1 MGGWRRRG
9 GDGLNPGEK
18 VEALSLAWL
27 CAGAARH
34 RILGNP
40 AASCRLLLRMSV
52 IAVFQFNHL
61 TRARR
66 PRRFSSDET
75 FLLRDQALPFCPMEC
90 ANIIIRQIV
99 MVYEARCAT
108 PRIRCRFP
116 RHTAL
121 KNAPAVNHLDVNV
134 GRLRTTIRS
143 RRSIGLIAEELGLRD
158 GATLQFRLHCELQQA
173 NVSSL
178 GHRPDQDRANSSIT
192 LSIFSRENYGA
203 DS

>member
-75 FLLRDQALPFCPMEC
+75 ISPSRPSATVLRNGVREHTT
-90 ANIIIRQIV
+90 RQIV
-99 MVYEARCAT
+99 MVYAARCAT

-116 RHTAL
+116 RHAAL

-134 GRLRTTIRS
+134 GRRLYA
-143 RRSIGLIAEELGLRD
+143 SIGLIAEELGLRD
-158 GATLQFRLHCELQQA
+158 GATLQFRLDCELQFK
-173 NVSSL
+173 NLSSL
-178 GHRPDQDRANSSIT
+178 GHQPD
-192 LSIFSRENYGA
+192 
-203 DS
+203 